1 MLLGACFIMALIFG
15 VGSVQAEA
23 VLPNNFQTTHPLL
36 LDFNIIDAKFN
47 QNGLKILEF
56 GGGHRSGFTGHD
68 NLYWHGYTWHRFWE
82 CAAQFG
88 LPMWYIR
95 QPRDEQRKAFIAT
108 DTFLKHAGR
117 FAENEHDLLAQ
128 ISVQHQPVAD
138 GSFPDYK
145 GIILINK
152 TNKEYFPMYT
162 FLKSKLPQATFVC
175 ETANHFVF
183 DKYRT
188 DVLFREP
195 GLKQYR
201 PKCMVCYKRYR
212 KSLAKKIIGRMKCD
226 MFVIKPLNAQYGKG
240 IIFVTKEDLDSTL
253 KTILVDKQTP
263 QRILLS
269 EALEWWSHDP
279 NGRFIVEE
287 YVPSTPVEVEG
298 KLFDATLRV
307 IFAMH
312 LQDGQPHVT
321 VFGAFWKLP
330 THAINDDVS
339 LNQIHQSYQYD
350 RAVMSAPLDDE
361 SLVRLQVLLQD
372 ALPKV
377 YAKMINE
384 TNDQRVQGANVSL
397 PGTGLHGSVV
407 ASI

>member
-1 MLLGACFIMALIFG
+1 MFLSAGFIVALIFG
-15 VGSVQAEA
+15 VGAVQADEI
-23 VLPNNFQTTHPLL
+23 PQNNLQNTHPLL

-47 QNGLKILEF
+47 ENGLKILEF
-56 GGGHRSGFTGHD
+56 GGGHRSGFKGHD
-68 NLYWHGYTWHRFWE
+68 NLHWHGYTWHRFWE
-82 CAAQFG
+82 CAAQFA

-95 QPRDEQRKAFIAT
+95 QPRDESRKAFIAT
-108 DTFLKHAGR
+108 DTFLSFGGR
-117 FAENEHDLLAQ
+117 FAENSDDLLAQ
-128 ISVQHQPVAD
+128 IGAQRQPAAD
-138 GSFPDYK
+138 GSFPDYQC
-145 GIILINK
+145 IILINK

-162 FLKSKLPQATFVC
+162 FLKSKIPQATFVC
-175 ETANHFVF
+175 ETANNFVF
-183 DKYRT
+183 DKSKT
-188 DVLFREP
+188 NALFKDSD
-195 GLKQYR
+195 LKKYR

-212 KSLAKKIIGRMKCD
+212 PALAKKIIAGMKCD

-287 YVPSTPVEVEG
+287 YVPSTPVEVEE
-298 KLFDATLRV
+298 KWFDATLRV
-307 IFAMH
+307 IFAMY

-350 RAVMSAPLDDE
+350 RAIMSAQLDDE
-361 SLVRLQVLLQD
+361 SLVRLQGLLQD

-377 YAKMINE
+377 YTKMINE
-384 TNDQRVQGANVSL
+384 IKGEREHGLSVSSPAAGL
-397 PGTGLHGSVV
+397 PDSVV